1 MPIQGLTQAQIDAA
15 TQTIVDAGGKSTDR
29 ANRLPGETATEA
41 NARITQAYKDQPKP
55 ALTKEG
61 ASAGATIEFVR
72 SGAGGVGTYR
82 EVYPVGAAIPVERS
96 TEYGNTYDAQ
106 GNIISGT
113 GLKPGL
119 PVINTAS
126 TVGKTSE
133 QIAAYNSA
141 RELAQSFVDAYGGK
155 LSDYF
160 DSTTGR
166 VTSPSKATITTAL
179 NNPAFSQVAENP
191 NPVVPIPT
199 AIPGASGNSTIDSG
213 ITLASNTF
221 KNTLA
226 LFFGASEVEKPWVS
240 ELYKLSSSYYKSGST
255 MDEALN
261 LALQEGRTNP
271 NLKEFAARF
280 EGIFKLQ
287 DKLIS
292 GVAVTVPT
300 IAEFVKSEAAMGD
313 VLNSAGLGS
322 LNNQKF
328 LGERIGDGL
337 NVSEFTKRINNVF
350 SAIDS
355 LPQQAKDTINRYLPS
370 TDKASLAKAILTGA
384 AGADEL
390 SKNVKSYQVLSAA
403 EQQGL
408 GTLTTAGQAG
418 LQGGVNLT
426 QAADLAAMGYDF
438 NTANSAFSQVAYDA
452 ANFEK
457 ILEINSGRDVQRGT
471 AVQGLIQA
479 DIKKLASAERAKAD
493 AIALEIGRYSGRSGL
508 AGSKSL
514 SGQRANQGAI

>member
-1 MPIQGLTQAQIDAA
+1 MPVQGLTQAQIDAA
-15 TQTIVDAGGKSTDR
+15 TQAIVDAGGKSTDR

-41 NARITQAYKDQPKP
+41 NARITQAYKDQTKP
-55 ALTKEG
+55 ALTQQG
-61 ASAGATIEFVR
+61 AAAGATIEFVR
-72 SGAGGVGTYR
+72 TGAGGVGTYK
-82 EVYPVGAAIPVERS
+82 EVFPIGAPIPAQRS

-106 GNIISGT
+106 GNLISGT
-113 GLKPGL
+113 GLKPGV
-119 PVINTAS
+119 PAANNAS
-126 TVGKTSE
+126 TAGKTPE

-141 RELAQSFVDAYGGK
+141 RDLAQSFVDAYGGQ

-166 VTSPSKATITTAL
+166 VTSPTKATITTAL
-179 NNPAFSQVAENP
+179 NKPNPTPVVGTP

-199 AIPGASGNSTIDSG
+199 AIPGAGGNSTVDNG
-213 ITLASNTF
+213 PTLASNTF

-226 LFFGASEVEKPWVS
+226 LFFGASEVAKPWVN
-240 ELYKLSSSYYKSGST
+240 ELYKLTAPYYKSGST
-255 MDEALN
+255 VDEALN
-261 LALQEGRTNP
+261 LALQEGRNNP
-271 NLKEFAARF
+271 NLKEFANRF
-280 EGIFKLQ
+280 SGIFQLQ
-287 DKLIS
+287 DKLTS

-313 VLNSAGLGS
+313 VLNAAGLGS
-322 LNNQKF
+322 LNNQQF
-328 LGERIGDGL
+328 LGDRIGSGL
-337 NVSEFTKRINNVF
+337 NVTEFTKRINNVF
-350 SAIDS
+350 LGIDA

-384 AGADEL
+384 AGAAEL
-390 SKNVKSYQVLSAA
+390 AKNVESYQVLSAA

-418 LQGGVNLT
+418 LQGGVDLT
-426 QAADLAAMGYDF
+426 QAGDLAAMGYNF
-438 NTANSAFSQVAYDA
+438 NTANTVLGQVAGNA

-457 ILEINSGRDVQRGT
+457 ILEINSGQDVQRGT